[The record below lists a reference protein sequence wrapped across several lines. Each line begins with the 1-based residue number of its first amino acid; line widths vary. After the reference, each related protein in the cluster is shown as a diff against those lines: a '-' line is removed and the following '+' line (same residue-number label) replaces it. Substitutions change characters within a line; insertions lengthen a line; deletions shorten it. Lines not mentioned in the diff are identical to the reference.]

1 MRLRPLHSN
10 EILSRA
16 KLDGLRLISTAEL
29 VASLAVEQRDSL
41 KVKVD
46 GTVLDGHHRIFI
58 LRERG
63 IDVDSLPRD
72 IWPKESGKS

>member
-1 MRLRPLHSN
+1 
-10 EILSRA
+10 LSRA